1 MMRKFYALV
10 VLAGMMAGL
19 WSGAAFASY
28 WDEGNDG
35 DSWETA
41 YIIDS
46 AEDFM
51 QMRNKTNGESG
62 KYYKLTTDLDLR
74 AESDFGYADFH
85 GHFDGQN
92 HTVTVDIQNSL
103 GGSGLFYNVGTT
115 STAIK
120 NLNVTGTVRG
130 GSVSGGIASSLQ
142 SGTIENCR
150 FDGTVEDILIIH
162 DSSTIVAT
170 GGIVGIMSS
179 LSNTVDVSIKD
190 CVFHGTVKA
199 DGTIRASISS
209 DVEIMSDF
217 AGGLVGDL
225 HSGNIENCSVLEG
238 SSVEASY
245 AAGGIAGYVAP
256 GGGPNA
262 EREITISSCTT
273 SASFSGNA
281 QYTGGVAGYSL
292 GSTML
297 KFSGNTWPQGYPEI
311 GNGSALL
318 DNTTPVE
325 PSPTV
330 SADLPEGVVQTV
342 SLEPQILDRIA
353 QTLSIDASQIN
364 TLSESNIT
372 APQEPTQ
379 AMSDYVKSDR
389 HEITG
394 KLSTISV
401 DVQGYYVFKVRLNDE
416 LFALVKDKN
425 TSDFK
430 FYALNDEASPQVSA
444 SILNGLL
451 GTWEV
456 FSMTGEKMDSFGV
469 REFLMV
475 GMLEAG
481 KPFSLYI
488 AKILLMLLAGGCSV
502 NILGAVPILLACIA
516 LLKFRKY

>member
-1 MMRKFYALV
+1 MMRKIYVLV
-10 VLAGMMAGL
+10 VLAGMLAGVC
-19 WSGAAFASY
+19 SGGAFAAY
-28 WDEGNDG
+28 YDEGSDG

-51 QMRNKTNGESG
+51 AMRNNTNNELG

-74 AESDFGYADFH
+74 AESDFGYAEFH

-92 HTVTVDIQNSL
+92 HTVTVNIQNN
-103 GGSGLFYNVGTT
+103 GHCGLFGLVGTT

-120 NLNVTGTVRG
+120 NLNVTGSVRG
-130 GSVSGGIASSLQ
+130 GDVSGGIASTLV

-150 FDGTVEDILIIH
+150 FDGTVEDVLIIR

-170 GGIVGIMSS
+170 GGIVGSMSS
-179 LSNTVDVSIKD
+179 SSNTTAVSLKD

-217 AGGLVGDL
+217 AGGLVGMTQD
-225 HSGNIENCSVLEG
+225 GEIENCTVLEG

-245 AAGGIAGYVAP
+245 AAGGIAGYV
-256 GGGPNA
+256 GMSGSYNNY
-262 EREITISSCTT
+262 RLVTISNCTT

-281 QYTGGVAGYSL
+281 QYTGGVAGYCL
-292 GSTML
+292 GSAN
-297 KFSGNTWPQGYPEI
+297 FSGNSWPSGYPEI
-311 GNGSALL
+311 GRGSA
-318 DNTTPVE
+318 DSDSDVPVPVE

-330 SADLPEGVVQTV
+330 SADIPEGVVQTI
-342 SLEPQILDRIA
+342 SLEPQIIDRIA
-353 QTLSIDASQIN
+353 QTLSVDASQIHI
-364 TLSESNIT
+364 LSESNIT

-379 AMSDYVKSDR
+379 AMIDYVKSDG

-394 KLSTISV
+394 KLSTISA
-401 DVQGYYVFKVRLNDE
+401 DVQGYYVFKVTLTDE
-416 LFALVKDKN
+416 LYALVKDKN

-430 FYALNDEASPQVSA
+430 FYALSDESSPQVSA

-456 FSMTGEKMDSFGV
+456 LSMTGEKLDTFGA

-475 GMLEAG
+475 CMLEAS
-481 KPFSLYI
+481 KPLSLYI
-488 AKILLMLLAGGCSV
+488 AKILLMLLAGGC
-502 NILGAVPILLACIA
+502 NHGFGILILAGLAA
-516 LLKFRKY
+516 LSFRRH